1 MADRNKV
8 RPNAATRNGA
18 QISVLLPSFSFSPP
32 NMFLVGKRE
41 NAEIEILLGQ
51 WNSPS
56 KVIWS
61 VASKNSATNIEK
73 IHLTGSYKTQ
83 TTWRAISLLIKE
95 EYETTYSSCYVLK
108 VMSTDIFYVTR
119 WINVKKV
126 ALDCQALY
134 C

>member
-51 WNSPS
+51 LDSPS
-56 KVIWS
+56 K
-61 VASKNSATNIEK
+61 
-73 IHLTGSYKTQ
+73 
-83 TTWRAISLLIKE
+83 
-95 EYETTYSSCYVLK
+95 
-108 VMSTDIFYVTR
+108 DIFQMLFEVFCLKFSYWR
-119 WINVKKV
+119 RKDSLNWF
-126 ALDCQALY
+126 L
-134 C
+134 